1 MKLSI
6 MNEWLYTGKRQKI
19 VDEYVS
25 RQVVD
30 YFLEKKKIPGK
41 PHLLHLVLAKAESLH
56 QFEEQ
61 SE

>member
-1 MKLSI
+1 MNGFILERHKKLL
-6 MNEWLYTGKRQKI
+6 MNMLGFTAGGWLLSGK
-19 VDEYVS
+19 
-25 RQVVD
+25 
-30 YFLEKKKIPGK
+30 EKTQGK